1 MEDFIISGCLFSI
14 LFIFSF
20 RNFHVLMQN
29 YKKLFDFYYRKD
41 KKFVVVNWWSKK
53 QPSYACSGKITYLYC
68 SCHLIYDANMYDGLN
83 TFLSDLYFY
92 KKWLPKNK
100 IVHSKNKQC
109 RCPLEQIPALL
120 EKYFRNSLY
129 ASLLHLLT
137 LKRMNLFCVK
147 DCIAIICFIL
157 TI

>member
-1 MEDFIISGCLFSI
+1 MQHLSY
-14 LFIFSF
+14 
-20 RNFHVLMQN
+20 FHPGETSLKLQLPEELYIRMLQLLQHI
-29 YKKLFDFYYRKD
+29 KKEIDTY
-41 KKFVVVNWWSKK
+41 

-100 IVHSKNKQC
+100 IGHSKNKQC
-109 RCPLEQIPALL
+109 RCPLEQTPALL

-129 ASLLHLLT
+129 ASLLHPLT
-137 LKRMNLFCVK
+137 LKRMNLFCDK
-147 DCIAIICFIL
+147 ECIAIICFIL